1 MRSPRWTSRGSG
13 TEGSAD
19 TRGIAQDLRGGDN
32 EALPGAQHDGPASGE
47 RAGANLGTLQV
58 GENGDWFFLFD
69 GGGTQ
74 GGDILR
80 VLGVRAMRKIQ
91 AGDIHAGFQQ
101 TADHARRAASRPD
114 GANDFCVTK
123 SHTLS

>member
-1 MRSPRWTSRGSG
+1 MVLTRVESPKTFAVVMTKRCPVRSMTG
-13 TEGSAD
+13 
-19 TRGIAQDLRGGDN
+19 L
-32 EALPGAQHDGPASGE
+32 LPASGPV
-47 RAGANLGTLQV
+47 RIFGPCKI

-74 GGDILR
+74 RGDILR

-101 TADHARRAASRPD
+101 TADHARRAAGRPD
-114 GANDFCVTK
+114 GANDF
-123 SHTLS
+123 